1 MIMETSNCKTVGQS
15 QPRNVATAEEAH
27 PRGVLL
33 EACDFERML
42 QRAVEVLKVRERAA

>member
-1 MIMETSNCKTVGQS
+1 MIMESSNCKTVGQS

>member
-1 MIMETSNCKTVGQS
+1 MIMESSNCKTVGQS
-15 QPRNVATAEEAH
+15 ATAEEAH

-33 EACDFERML
+33 QACEFERML